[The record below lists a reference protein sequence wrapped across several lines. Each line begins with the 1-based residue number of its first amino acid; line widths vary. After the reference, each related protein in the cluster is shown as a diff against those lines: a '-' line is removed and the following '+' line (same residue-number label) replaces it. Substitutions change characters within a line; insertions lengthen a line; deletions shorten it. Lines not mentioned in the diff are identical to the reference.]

1 MKFQGVILLGF
12 DNVNILTV
20 LVFWS
25 MSHDAFPFFMFSSI
39 SYNFL
44 QLSLYRS
51 FTSLIKFISRYFLA
65 FDAVVNGI
73 VFFQMFHYQ
82 YTVMKLN
89 SIQRDQASYFVSDQ
103 RKSFQVFTAEY
114 NVSFGFFIYVL
125 YYTEVCSFT
134 PYMLRVLS

>member
-65 FDAVVNGI
+65 FGALVNGI
-73 VFFQMFHYQ
+73 VFFFRCLIIVHSNETEFYIARLGILILFLIRE
-82 YTVMKLN
+82 KAFKCSLL
-89 SIQRDQASYFVSDQ
+89 SITLVLGFLYM
-103 RKSFQVFTAEY
+103 
-114 NVSFGFFIYVL
+114 FFITLRYVPSHP
-125 YYTEVCSFT
+125 TC
-134 PYMLRVLS
+134 